1 LEFQKEFD
9 FMNQIYGRSTKTTQF
24 IENRRGLST
33 SRTTSWRYL
42 TNQYNIDSKLIK
54 NLFEDSRSI
63 IWIDTTLNF
72 INSLY
77 RGKYLF
83 SIYLEKFL

>member
-1 LEFQKEFD
+1 
-9 FMNQIYGRSTKTTQF
+9 MNQIYGRSTKTTQF

-63 IWIDTTLNF
+63 IWIDNYSKFYKL
-72 INSLY
+72 SLPW
-77 RGKYLF
+77 
-83 SIYLEKFL
+83 

>member
-1 LEFQKEFD
+1 
-9 FMNQIYGRSTKTTQF
+9 MNQIYGRSTKTTQF